1 MTSHHNY
8 KWQLYIFVVNV
19 NWVCECKFYL
29 LHLCITFW
37 NWVQVSTALSTTVEN
52 QKRPSFF
59 APFKMQKKNPSGKM
73 KNYNARASLQ
83 KVKISES
90 ENIQLQNSEVTF

>member
-1 MTSHHNY
+1 MTSHYSY
-8 KWQLYIFVVNV
+8 KWQLNIFVVNV

-59 APFKMQKKNPSGKM
+59 APFKKQKKNPSGKM